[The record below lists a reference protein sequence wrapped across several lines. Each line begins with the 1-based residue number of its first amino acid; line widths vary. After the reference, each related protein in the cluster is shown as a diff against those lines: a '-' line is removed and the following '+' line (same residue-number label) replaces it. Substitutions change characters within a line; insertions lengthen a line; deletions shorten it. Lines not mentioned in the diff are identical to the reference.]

1 MILGMPTATYT
12 AIHVVIS
19 LIGIATGLVVLL
31 GMLGNRWLLRWNAIF
46 LLMTILTSVTGF
58 GFPFSFDHLLPSH
71 KVGFLSLILLAI
83 ALVALYGK
91 HMAGGWRRLYVYTA
105 MIAEGLNIFVL
116 IVQAFLKVP
125 ALHALAPN
133 GKEPPFAITQ
143 LIVLVTFGWL
153 TIRAARRFQ
162 GPAVP
167 SIR

>member
-1 MILGMPTATYT
+1 MILGMSTATYT

-19 LIGIATGLVVLL
+19 LIGIATGLVVLF
-31 GMLGNRWLLRWNAIF
+31 GMLGNRWLPRWNAIF
-46 LLMTILTSVTGF
+46 LLTTILTSVTGF

-83 ALVALYGK
+83 ALVVLYGK
-91 HMAGGWRRLYVYTA
+91 HMAGGWRRVYVYTA
-105 MIAEGLNIFVL
+105 MIAEWLNIFVL

-143 LIVLVTFGWL
+143 LVVLVIFGWL